1 MVMVERN
8 QVWAGSEDSVIYII
22 STHSMSCNKQ
32 LTDHRSSVTG
42 LAVRDRTRAPRCGR
56 APGGRDRMAGG
67 PGSRGKGSRGCE

>member
-32 LTDHRSSVTG
+32 LTDPPLQRH
-42 LAVRDRTRAPRCGR
+42 
-56 APGGRDRMAGG
+56 G
-67 PGSRGKGSRGCE
+67 PGCAGQDAGTQVWARPWGEGPHGWGAWFQREGLPWL